1 MITYETILHGIKWDA
16 VTDHLKTTARPGLSQ
31 VSDRTSVL
39 EVLSHHGC
47 NITHK
52 ALTLRVTYEHSKPG
66 HKVTHPCHGL
76 QCTAPMQTAQEPRKR
91 NSHSSLFH
99 FPVDVN

>member
-16 VTDHLKTTARPGLSQ
+16 VTDHLKTAARPGLSQ

-52 ALTLRVTYEHSKPG
+52 ALTLRVTYAHSKPR
-66 HKVTHPCHGL
+66 HKVTHPCHAYNALPRCRQYRNQGRG
-76 QCTAPMQTAQEPRKR
+76 TATLPFSTSQLM
-91 NSHSSLFH
+91 
-99 FPVDVN
+99 